1 MSFYSPLIPLVF
13 IQEASIVWNKRQ
25 ALRRARQVADN
36 RAAIWAMWEP
46 AGGSK
51 GGKKSSEPPT
61 GVSKQR
67 MKSAQTAKNAAKAA
81 RR

>member
-1 MSFYSPLIPLVF
+1 M
-13 IQEASIVWNKRQ
+13 WNKRQ
-25 ALRRARQVADN
+25 ALRRARQVAEN

-51 GGKKSSEPPT
+51 ASNKNGEQPPM
-61 GVSKQR
+61 SKQR
-67 MKSAQTAKNAAKAA
+67 MKSAQTARNAAQAA